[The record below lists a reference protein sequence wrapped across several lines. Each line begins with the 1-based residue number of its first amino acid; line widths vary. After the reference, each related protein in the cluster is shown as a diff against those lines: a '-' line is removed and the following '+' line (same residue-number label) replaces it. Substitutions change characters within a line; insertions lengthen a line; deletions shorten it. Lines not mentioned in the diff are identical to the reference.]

1 MVLGGTLGEK
11 DPLWSDR
18 GVVVKPALPCQ
29 AKKSLGS
36 EYWRKINVVGLFGLK
51 E

>member
-1 MVLGGTLGEK
+1 MKKIHYGQIVVLWLNLHYHAK
-11 DPLWSDR
+11 
-18 GVVVKPALPCQ
+18 Q
-29 AKKSLGS
+29 KKSLGS